1 MAVEPRPPACTSIF
15 CPGADVGEVD
25 EALLSGERHQGYG
38 GGLGE
43 GERGGLDRD
52 VVGVD
57 RDRLGEGADP
67 QVTWSCVD
75 LVAKSAPPWS
85 RGDKDRGYE

>member
-1 MAVEPRPPACTSIF
+1 VYQHLLS
-15 CPGADVGEVD
+15 GAHVGAVD
-25 EALLSGERHQGYG
+25 EALPSGERDQRYG

-43 GERGGLDRD
+43 GERRGLAGD